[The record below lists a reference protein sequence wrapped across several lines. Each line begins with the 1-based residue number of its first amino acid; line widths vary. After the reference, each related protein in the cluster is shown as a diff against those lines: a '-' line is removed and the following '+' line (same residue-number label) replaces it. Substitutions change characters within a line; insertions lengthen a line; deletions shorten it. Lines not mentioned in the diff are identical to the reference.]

1 MSPQAFYWLSL
12 NATAPFNLTV
22 IYCTLHSRLIL
33 FCRFRPRILLRSS
46 EPKIQAVHLRNVCL
60 LSQALQSYTKAP
72 AKILSRFEFY

>member
-46 EPKIQAVHLRNVCL
+46 EPKIQAVHLTSAYFFLQPVLFYREA
-60 LSQALQSYTKAP
+60 QAQ
-72 AKILSRFEFY
+72 ILFRFVFY